1 MALSLFA
8 AECLVR
14 DYLNGRTLPKVLHSA
29 VVQAVEARLVGGL
42 MPVLTET
49 LCSEMDSEATRLHS
63 TLHYVSP
70 MRSEENWHAGQS
82 KKAA

>member
-14 DYLNGRTLPKVLHSA
+14 DYLNGRTLPEVLHSA

-42 MPVLTET
+42 VPVLTET
-49 LCSEMDSEATRLHS
+49 LCSEMDK
-63 TLHYVSP
+63 
-70 MRSEENWHAGQS
+70 RSIRDGPLVH
-82 KKAA
+82 